1 MKGLCIVEI
10 TIFLEEVHIAI
21 YIKNRIYAIILSAP
35 IAVLICTIFTY
46 FVSPDFFREENLA
59 NRGYFPF
66 MTFVYTIVYFILGV
80 PTTLIADFISKR
92 KMFSSSVKIQYSVQF
107 GIYTL
112 AALCITSFDF
122 SKGLSGFFPVLI
134 PVYTY
139 LLILLFLRRNPKKV
153 ISNNNSKSTS

>member
-1 MKGLCIVEI
+1 MRYLLKI
-10 TIFLEEVHIAI
+10 IF
-21 YIKNRIYAIILSAP
+21 AIILSAP
-35 IAVLICTIFTY
+35 IAVLIWTVFTY

-66 MTFVYTIVYFILGV
+66 FTFVYIIVYFILGV
-80 PTTLIADFISKR
+80 PTTLIADFVSKR
-92 KMFSSSVKIQYSVQF
+92 KMFSNSVKIQYFVQF

-122 SKGLSGFFPVLI
+122 SEGLSAFIPVLI

-139 LLILLFLRRNPKKV
+139 LHILLFLRRNPKKI
-153 ISNNNSKSTS
+153 ISNNNLKSTSNT